1 MRLTIRKKLLLC
13 SILPISVLGIII
25 VFMSLTFLRN
35 SIINQVENSLRGTAA
50 ATLAA
55 YDQNSGTY
63 LVAENGDVWKG
74 GYNISNS
81 EKLLD
86 TIKEKSGMDVTFF
99 YGNKRIMTSIKEQSG
114 ERILGSP
121 AGSKIEEMVLQNGK
135 EYFSKNVSVDGV
147 MYFGYYVPVF
157 QGDDSNEPVGMV
169 FAGINK
175 NETLY
180 SVLRI
185 VFYMTVIVL
194 VIAIIGIVGAGL
206 ISNTISRVLKS
217 EITSLEYLAMG
228 NLNVQIDK
236 KNLQRKDEIG
246 DLSRAIDTLKT
257 DLRSVIGGISEST
270 NLLISSSDSLEQTS
284 HQTFENMDYVMQSV
298 DTITTSAISQAKDT
312 KSASDNITHMGNLI
326 IETGSEADLLNK
338 NADKMLIVSDKTT
351 FAIDELKK
359 ISEEVGSSVNIIAEL
374 TEQTNES
381 AKTIREAAEFISG
394 IADETNLLSL
404 NASIEAARAGEAGK
418 GFAVVAD
425 EIQKLAVQSNE
436 ASSRI
441 DKIVN
446 TLIVDAEHVVDSM
459 EQMKSVIGKQNEYI
473 KSTEES
479 VSEVMEEI
487 NESIEKIRNIEKRTQ
502 DLETARKEM
511 MGMIAG
517 LSDIADSNVV
527 NTHETSKVINDVSD
541 RFKKVEESAV
551 NLRVTAD
558 ILEQNMKNFK
568 MYLQSNQSIE
578 RDFRT

>member
-157 QGDDSNEPVGMV
+157 QGDDSTEPVGMV

-558 ILEQNMKNFK
+558 ILEQNMKIFK
-568 MYLQSNQSIE
+568 M
-578 RDFRT
+578 

>member
-194 VIAIIGIVGAGL
+194 AIAIIGIVGAGL

-558 ILEQNMKNFK
+558 ILEQNMKIFK
-568 MYLQSNQSIE
+568 M
-578 RDFRT
+578 

>member
-99 YGNKRIMTSIKEQSG
+99 YGNKRIMTSIKDQSG

-180 SVLRI
+180 SVLSI

-206 ISNTISRVLKS
+206 ISNTISRVLKY

-270 NLLISSSDSLEQTS
+270 NLLISSSDSLQQTS

-568 MYLQSNQSIE
+568 M
-578 RDFRT
+578 

>member
-99 YGNKRIMTSIKEQSG
+99 YGNKRIMTSIKDQSG

-180 SVLRI
+180 SVLSI

-206 ISNTISRVLKS
+206 ISNTISRVLKY

-527 NTHETSKVINDVSD
+527 NTQETSKVINDVSD

-568 MYLQSNQSIE
+568 M
-578 RDFRT
+578 

>member
-180 SVLRI
+180 SVLSI

-206 ISNTISRVLKS
+206 ISNTISRVLKY

-527 NTHETSKVINDVSD
+527 NTQEASKVINDVSD

-568 MYLQSNQSIE
+568 M
-578 RDFRT
+578 

>member
-35 SIINQVENSLRGTAA
+35 SIINQVENSLRGTAS

-99 YGNKRIMTSIKEQSG
+99 YGNKRIMTSIKDQSG

-180 SVLRI
+180 SVLSI

-558 ILEQNMKNFK
+558 ILEQNMKIFK
-568 MYLQSNQSIE
+568 M
-578 RDFRT
+578 

>member
-99 YGNKRIMTSIKEQSG
+99 YGNKRIMTSIKDQSG

-180 SVLRI
+180 SVLSI

-206 ISNTISRVLKS
+206 ISNTISRVLKY

-326 IETGSEADLLNK
+326 IETGSEAELLNK

-527 NTHETSKVINDVSD
+527 NTQETSKVINDVSD

-568 MYLQSNQSIE
+568 M
-578 RDFRT
+578 

>member
-326 IETGSEADLLNK
+326 IETGSEAELLNK

-568 MYLQSNQSIE
+568 M
-578 RDFRT
+578 

>member
-436 ASSRI
+436 VSSRI

-558 ILEQNMKNFK
+558 ILEQNMKIFK
-568 MYLQSNQSIE
+568 M
-578 RDFRT
+578 

>member
-99 YGNKRIMTSIKEQSG
+99 YGNKRIMTSIKDQSG

-147 MYFGYYVPVF
+147 RYFGYYVPVF

-180 SVLRI
+180 SVLSI

-206 ISNTISRVLKS
+206 ISNTISRVLKY

-326 IETGSEADLLNK
+326 IETGSEAELLNK

-527 NTHETSKVINDVSD
+527 NTQETSKVINDVSD

-568 MYLQSNQSIE
+568 M
-578 RDFRT
+578 

>member
-121 AGSKIEEMVLQNGK
+121 AGRKIEEMVLQNGK

-558 ILEQNMKNFK
+558 ILEQNMKIFK
-568 MYLQSNQSIE
+568 M
-578 RDFRT
+578 

>member
-1 MRLTIRKKLLLC
+1 M
-13 SILPISVLGIII
+13 
-25 VFMSLTFLRN
+25 
-35 SIINQVENSLRGTAA
+35 
-50 ATLAA
+50 
-55 YDQNSGTY
+55 
-63 LVAENGDVWKG
+63 
-74 GYNISNS
+74 
-81 EKLLD
+81 LD

-558 ILEQNMKNFK
+558 ILEQNMKIFK
-568 MYLQSNQSIE
+568 M
-578 RDFRT
+578 

>member
-35 SIINQVENSLRGTAA
+35 SIINQVENSLRGTAS

-558 ILEQNMKNFK
+558 ILEQNMKIFK
-568 MYLQSNQSIE
+568 M
-578 RDFRT
+578 

>member
-206 ISNTISRVLKS
+206 ISNTISRVLKY

-527 NTHETSKVINDVSD
+527 NTQEASKVINDVSD

-558 ILEQNMKNFK
+558 ILEQNMKIFK
-568 MYLQSNQSIE
+568 M
-578 RDFRT
+578 

>member
-1 MRLTIRKKLLLC
+1 
-13 SILPISVLGIII
+13 
-25 VFMSLTFLRN
+25 
-35 SIINQVENSLRGTAA
+35 
-50 ATLAA
+50 
-55 YDQNSGTY
+55 
-63 LVAENGDVWKG
+63 
-74 GYNISNS
+74 
-81 EKLLD
+81 
-86 TIKEKSGMDVTFF
+86 
-99 YGNKRIMTSIKEQSG
+99 
-114 ERILGSP
+114 
-121 AGSKIEEMVLQNGK
+121 
-135 EYFSKNVSVDGV
+135 
-147 MYFGYYVPVF
+147 
-157 QGDDSNEPVGMV
+157 
-169 FAGINK
+169 
-175 NETLY
+175 
-180 SVLRI
+180 
-185 VFYMTVIVL
+185 
-194 VIAIIGIVGAGL
+194 
-206 ISNTISRVLKS
+206 
-217 EITSLEYLAMG
+217 MG

-473 KSTEES
+473 KSTEDS

-527 NTHETSKVINDVSD
+527 NTQETSKVINDVSD

-568 MYLQSNQSIE
+568 M
-578 RDFRT
+578 

>member
-206 ISNTISRVLKS
+206 ISSTISRVLKS
-217 EITSLEYLAMG
+217 EITNLEYLAMG

-558 ILEQNMKNFK
+558 ILEQNMKIFK
-568 MYLQSNQSIE
+568 M
-578 RDFRT
+578 

>member
-86 TIKEKSGMDVTFF
+86 TIKERSGMDVTFF

-527 NTHETSKVINDVSD
+527 NTQETNKVINDVSD

-558 ILEQNMKNFK
+558 ILEQNMKIFK
-568 MYLQSNQSIE
+568 M
-578 RDFRT
+578 

>member
-511 MGMIAG
+511 MGMIEG

-568 MYLQSNQSIE
+568 M
-578 RDFRT
+578 

>member
-206 ISNTISRVLKS
+206 ISNTISRVLKY

-568 MYLQSNQSIE
+568 M
-578 RDFRT
+578 

>member
-1 MRLTIRKKLLLC
+1 MTKEEDRMRLTIRKKLLLC

-99 YGNKRIMTSIKEQSG
+99 YGNKRIMTSIKDQSG

-180 SVLRI
+180 SVLSI

-206 ISNTISRVLKS
+206 ISNTISRVLKY

-441 DKIVN
+441 DRIVN

-527 NTHETSKVINDVSD
+527 NTQETSKVINDVSD

-568 MYLQSNQSIE
+568 M
-578 RDFRT
+578 

>member
-206 ISNTISRVLKS
+206 ISNTISRVLKY

-351 FAIDELKK
+351 FAIEELKK

-558 ILEQNMKNFK
+558 ILEQNMKIFK
-568 MYLQSNQSIE
+568 M
-578 RDFRT
+578 

>member
-527 NTHETSKVINDVSD
+527 NTQETSKVINDVSD

-568 MYLQSNQSIE
+568 M
-578 RDFRT
+578 

>member
-157 QGDDSNEPVGMV
+157 QGDDSNEPIGMV

-558 ILEQNMKNFK
+558 ILEQNMKIFK
-568 MYLQSNQSIE
+568 M
-578 RDFRT
+578 

>member
-99 YGNKRIMTSIKEQSG
+99 YGNKRIMTSIKDQSG

-180 SVLRI
+180 SVLSI

-206 ISNTISRVLKS
+206 ISNTISRVLKY

-511 MGMIAG
+511 MGMIAD

-527 NTHETSKVINDVSD
+527 NTQETSKVINDVSD

-558 ILEQNMKNFK
+558 IFEQNMKNFK
-568 MYLQSNQSIE
+568 M
-578 RDFRT
+578 

>member
-511 MGMIAG
+511 MGMIAS

-527 NTHETSKVINDVSD
+527 NTQETSKVINDVSD

-558 ILEQNMKNFK
+558 ILEQNMKIFK
-568 MYLQSNQSIE
+568 M
-578 RDFRT
+578 

>member
-359 ISEEVGSSVNIIAEL
+359 ISEEVGSSVNIIA
-374 TEQTNES
+374 

-558 ILEQNMKNFK
+558 ILEQNMKIF
-568 MYLQSNQSIE
+568 MM
-578 RDFRT
+578 

>member
-511 MGMIAG
+511 MGMIAD

-527 NTHETSKVINDVSD
+527 NTQEASKVINDVSD

-568 MYLQSNQSIE
+568 M
-578 RDFRT
+578 

>member
-99 YGNKRIMTSIKEQSG
+99 YGNKRIMTSIKDQSG

-180 SVLRI
+180 SVLSI

-558 ILEQNMKNFK
+558 ILEQNMKIFK
-568 MYLQSNQSIE
+568 M
-578 RDFRT
+578 

>member
-312 KSASDNITHMGNLI
+312 KRASENITHMGNLI

-558 ILEQNMKNFK
+558 ILEQNMKIFK
-568 MYLQSNQSIE
+568 M
-578 RDFRT
+578 

>member
-13 SILPISVLGIII
+13 SILPISVLGMII

-558 ILEQNMKNFK
+558 ILEQNMKIFK
-568 MYLQSNQSIE
+568 M
-578 RDFRT
+578 

>member
-99 YGNKRIMTSIKEQSG
+99 YGNKRIMTSIKDQSG

-180 SVLRI
+180 SVLSI

-206 ISNTISRVLKS
+206 ISNTISRVLKY

-381 AKTIREAAEFISG
+381 ARTIREAAEFISG

-459 EQMKSVIGKQNEYI
+459 EQMKTVIGKQNEYI

-511 MGMIAG
+511 MGMIEG

-527 NTHETSKVINDVSD
+527 NTQETSKVINDVSD

-568 MYLQSNQSIE
+568 M
-578 RDFRT
+578 

>member
-1 MRLTIRKKLLLC
+1 
-13 SILPISVLGIII
+13 
-25 VFMSLTFLRN
+25 
-35 SIINQVENSLRGTAA
+35 
-50 ATLAA
+50 
-55 YDQNSGTY
+55 
-63 LVAENGDVWKG
+63 
-74 GYNISNS
+74 
-81 EKLLD
+81 
-86 TIKEKSGMDVTFF
+86 
-99 YGNKRIMTSIKEQSG
+99 
-114 ERILGSP
+114 
-121 AGSKIEEMVLQNGK
+121 
-135 EYFSKNVSVDGV
+135 
-147 MYFGYYVPVF
+147 
-157 QGDDSNEPVGMV
+157 
-169 FAGINK
+169 
-175 NETLY
+175 
-180 SVLRI
+180 
-185 VFYMTVIVL
+185 
-194 VIAIIGIVGAGL
+194 
-206 ISNTISRVLKS
+206 
-217 EITSLEYLAMG
+217 
-228 NLNVQIDK
+228 
-236 KNLQRKDEIG
+236 
-246 DLSRAIDTLKT
+246 
-257 DLRSVIGGISEST
+257 
-270 NLLISSSDSLEQTS
+270 
-284 HQTFENMDYVMQSV
+284 
-298 DTITTSAISQAKDT
+298 
-312 KSASDNITHMGNLI
+312 MGNLI

-418 GFAVVAD
+418 GFVVVAD

-473 KSTEES
+473 KSTEDS

-527 NTHETSKVINDVSD
+527 NTQETSKVINDVSD

-568 MYLQSNQSIE
+568 M
-578 RDFRT
+578 

>member
-180 SVLRI
+180 SVLSI

-511 MGMIAG
+511 MGMIAS

-568 MYLQSNQSIE
+568 M
-578 RDFRT
+578 

>member
-99 YGNKRIMTSIKEQSG
+99 YGNKRIMTSIKDQSG

-206 ISNTISRVLKS
+206 ISNTISRVLKY

-568 MYLQSNQSIE
+568 M
-578 RDFRT
+578 

>member
-206 ISNTISRVLKS
+206 ISNTISRVLKY

-446 TLIVDAEHVVDSM
+446 TLIVDAEHVIDSM

-527 NTHETSKVINDVSD
+527 NTQETNKVINDVSD

-568 MYLQSNQSIE
+568 I
-578 RDFRT
+578 